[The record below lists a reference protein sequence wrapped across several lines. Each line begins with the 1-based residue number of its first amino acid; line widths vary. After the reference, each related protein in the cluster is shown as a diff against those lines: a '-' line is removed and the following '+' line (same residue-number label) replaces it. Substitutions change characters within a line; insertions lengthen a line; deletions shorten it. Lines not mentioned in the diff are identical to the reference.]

1 MIFPEILNP
10 RLSPGGDQSEYPS
23 RLRGDASIADTADR
37 RLASHGSWKSALVA
51 ALAASA
57 QPGLIALIGPRGSG
71 KSALLRVIGR
81 ELAAFGSITRA
92 WCPDDASIVDDCDVL
107 LIDDAECCP
116 PSMLRRLA
124 RGRQICFAA
133 GTQELSEQLDPRAGR
148 LTIIE
153 IEPVD
158 LAHTRA
164 FVEGHLRALGQA
176 PDMVTEAGLLALH
189 QDVGGAPGAMLDIAG
204 LAVFLA
210 RLEGADQV
218 GIGHIVAASRSSQE
232 VGSSEQTHR
241 PATPAAIESPV
252 PNAEV
257 VTPVSP
263 RERVALGRILLP
275 VLVLV
280 CSAITL
286 QSAVLPVSVSRE
298 AAKLPVNPTLSDAIE
313 LNEGALDPLFA
324 NPAVSGSFILAS
336 QGVPSKQQLGIHR

>member
-1 MIFPEILNP
+1 MVLPEILNP
-10 RLSPGGDQSEYPS
+10 RLLPDRGGVEASNG
-23 RLRGDASIADTADR
+23 LIGDARTADTADR
-37 RLASHGSWKSALVA
+37 RLFLHGSWKSGLAA

-81 ELAAFGSITRA
+81 ELTACGSITRE
-92 WCPDDASIVDDCDVL
+92 WCPQGSGITDDCDVL
-107 LIDDAECCP
+107 LIDDAEGCP
-116 PSMLRRLA
+116 PSMLRKFA
-124 RGRQICFAA
+124 RGRQICFAV

-148 LTIIE
+148 LTVIE

-164 FVEGHLRALGQA
+164 FVESHFRALGQA
-176 PDMVTEAGLLALH
+176 PDMVTDAGLVALH

-210 RLEGADQV
+210 RLEGSDQV
-218 GIGHIVAASRSSQE
+218 GIGHIAAASRSSQD
-232 VGSSEQTHR
+232 VGFHGQSHE
-241 PATPAAIESPV
+241 PAAPAAVEQESPV
-252 PNAEV
+252 IDVPA
-257 VTPVSP
+257 PVSP
-263 RERVALGRILLP
+263 RGRPGLGRVLMP

-286 QSAVLPVSVSRE
+286 QSAILPVSLPTE
-298 AAKLPVNPTLSDAIE
+298 AAKLPNALTPSNAVA

-324 NPAVSGSFILAS
+324 NPAASGSFIVAS
-336 QGVPSKQQLGIHR
+336 QGVASKQQLGVHR